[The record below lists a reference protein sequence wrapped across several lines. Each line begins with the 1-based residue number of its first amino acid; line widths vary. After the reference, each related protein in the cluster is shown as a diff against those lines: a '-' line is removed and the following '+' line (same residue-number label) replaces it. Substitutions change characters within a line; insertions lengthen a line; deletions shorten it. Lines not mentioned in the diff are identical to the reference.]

1 MLVWMWPC
9 RVQPRRSSSPPT
21 ASWLVSSWYDEFRSY
36 RVWMREQDRVDFAE
50 AAFGPVLERARVE
63 RLPALRSSARTDRG
77 GRTSMSSVL
86 VLPGEPSASTLGI
99 RSTAEVL
106 RRTLRCP
113 AAVPSRVERQHAHP
127 GRGPVG
133 DAVRH
138 PTDGTQLEVPVPR
151 SSSSS
156 DIDEGRVVVQNLKAI
171 SLSSIDDGL
180 GWGAAALDSI
190 TLDAYIQMQSPLP
203 FYLETTLA
211 KLPPLLVSRC
221 VSHADTN
228 TYARQL
234 GRTWRGDAHLQ
245 GKSTRLRCRQT
256 STSSRLRRW
265 TTRLGAVSTSW
276 TTLGR
281 DVLSI

>member
-1 MLVWMWPC
+1 MWPC

-36 RVWMREQDRVDFAE
+36 RVRMREQDRVDFAE

-86 VLPGEPSASTLGI
+86 VLPGEPSTSTLGI

-156 DIDEGRVVVQNLKAI
+156 DIDEGTSRCTESQSDFAQLDRRRVRMG
-171 SLSSIDDGL
+171 SCRL
-180 GWGAAALDSI
+180 GFYYVGCLYTDAKSVAVLLGDHLGKVAAALGE
-190 TLDAYIQMQSPLP
+190 QMRLP
-203 FYLETTLA
+203 CRHKHLRT
-211 KLPPLLVSRC
+211 S
-221 VSHADTN
+221 
-228 TYARQL
+228 ARSYVAG
-234 GRTWRGDAHLQ
+234 GRTF
-245 GKSTRLRCRQT
+245 TREEYQIE
-256 STSSRLRRW
+256 
-265 TTRLGAVSTSW
+265 V
-276 TTLGR
+276 
-281 DVLSI
+281 